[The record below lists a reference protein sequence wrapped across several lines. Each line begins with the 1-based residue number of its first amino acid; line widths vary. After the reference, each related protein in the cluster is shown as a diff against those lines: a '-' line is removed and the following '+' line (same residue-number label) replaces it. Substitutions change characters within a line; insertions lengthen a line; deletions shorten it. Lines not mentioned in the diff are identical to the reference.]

1 MRELAAMRMPVTFA
15 AIVMLVGLLWSAPGM
30 AQGNPPDAG
39 TTAADSRAQSRVAQ
53 SRVRRVRPRILVQPR
68 YPYRRYHSV
77 YPLPYEVEYPG
88 PNAKRDC
95 SVRYV
100 SEYRPSGTV
109 VVPRMSCW
117 WVRG

>member
-1 MRELAAMRMPVTFA
+1 MRMPVTFA
-15 AIVMLVGLLWSAPGM
+15 AIVMTAGLFWSAPGM
-30 AQGNPPDAG
+30 TQGNM
-39 TTAADSRAQSRVAQ
+39 AQSNAPDPSVTATQNQMQPRVK
-53 SRVRRVRPRILVQPR
+53 RVRPRILVQPR
-68 YPYRRYHSV
+68 YPYSRYHSV
-77 YPLPYEVEYPG
+77 YPRPYDVESPG
-88 PNAKRDC
+88 PHAKRDC